1 MKVTVKPFLLI
12 RDALGG
18 QREIE
23 VRLSSGAT
31 ISDLLSTLREKYGL
45 PDEIPLSRGAL
56 KLFEGKEVKEMVVL
70 KDGRNFKLL
79 EGRETKLESG
89 AVVALFPPL
98 IGG

>member
-1 MKVTVKPFLLI
+1 MKVAVKPFLII

-18 QREIE
+18 EGEIE
-23 VRLSSGAT
+23 VKLKRGAT
-31 ISDLLSTLREKYGL
+31 ISDLLSTLREEYGL
-45 PDEIPLSRGAL
+45 PDEIPLSRGSL

-79 EGRETKLESG
+79 EGLETKLENG

-98 IGG
+98 FGG